1 MAIKKIPSFY
11 TQGEGILIPNELYD
25 GDGKL
30 IISNVDIKQN
40 TLLGGISNEFIQLI
54 KESGKDIVYTTN
66 IGEYHNPIN
75 QTTKELVSI
84 FGDKIT
90 IKSGLIDFKSNEI
103 NHEPILFW
111 IGKSKLDGGIDLNK
125 ERKFTHT
132 WLIKLRGP
140 RPHRLKMFDL
150 LEENGVIQYSLYSYR
165 SSEPNIDGYKSLEEY
180 PITDNNEQQQMI
192 VKDYFLKSFCSI
204 ILESITDN
212 VFITEKLDKCLLA
225 KQPFIIFGG
234 SNYLNH
240 LKELGFK
247 TFDKWWDE
255 TYDMEISEEKR
266 MNQIVDLVTELSQLT
281 LSQCERIYKEM
292 YDVLE
297 HNYNLRNKIK
307 NNYQHEGCY
316 SDVSYIKNNLK

>member
-1 MAIKKIPSFY
+1 MEIKKIPSFY
-11 TQGEGILIPNELYD
+11 AQGEGILIPNELYD

-30 IISNVDIKQN
+30 IISNLTATQK

-75 QTTKELVSI
+75 RTTKELVSI

-111 IGKSKLDGGIDLNK
+111 IGKSKLDDGIDLNK

-140 RPHRLKMFDL
+140 RPRRLKMFDL

-180 PITDNNEQQQMI
+180 PITDDNEQQQMI

-204 ILESITDN
+204 VLESITDN